1 MIEMK
6 LSKRN
11 NEMNMNLEY
20 IEKQTLKEL
29 WTSVIDCLKERNQFS
44 FNL

>member
-29 WTSVIDCLKERNQFS
+29 WTSVID
-44 FNL
+44 